1 MKVCLAWRRSLG
13 WRFGGRRAGFSS
25 PNEDVLLAG
34 EWPGVK
40 VFSHCSGRVVVTM
53 PSLDIDLDT
62 VGGGL
67 LMVSMMRMI
76 QNTLR
81 KSW

>member
-1 MKVCLAWRRSLG
+1 
-13 WRFGGRRAGFSS
+13 
-25 PNEDVLLAG
+25 
-34 EWPGVK
+34 
-40 VFSHCSGRVVVTM
+40 
-53 PSLDIDLDT
+53 LDIDLDT

-76 QNTLR
+76 QSTVG